1 VKNCI
6 LVLSLV
12 LFFLSGQQ
20 PCSAQQL
27 DEQNLLTLDIES
39 LLPPL
44 ETIIDSA
51 IAKNP
56 YVKFRDQQ
64 IIVNEFK
71 LKSDRVR
78 WTENLGLQS
87 DARYGTFDNFSMN
100 TAAGQTPSVIA
111 TRNNQL
117 NYGVGAYI
125 KLPLFDFVN
134 HKHLVGAAKAEM
146 DQAVSL
152 AAVQR
157 DELRQVVIKQYHEV
171 IMKHR
176 VLKIKSKY
184 LETSRISAIMA
195 EKEFQNGV
203 NTVSEYSRIS
213 EIAANAEVDYERSK
227 IDLVSAF
234 MLLEEITK
242 TKFQFNKPKQAKN
255 GNN

>member
-1 VKNCI
+1 MVT
-6 LVLSLV
+6 VSL
-12 LFFLSGQQ
+12 LAQKPSF
-20 PCSAQQL
+20 AQQI
-27 DEQNLLTLDIES
+27 DEQNALTLDIES

-51 IAKNP
+51 IAKNS
-56 YVKFRDQQ
+56 YIKFRDQQ
-64 IIVNEFK
+64 IVVNEFK
-71 LKSDRVR
+71 LKSERVR
-78 WTENLGLQS
+78 WMQNLGLQS
-87 DARYGTFDNFSMN
+87 DIRYGTFDNFSMN

-125 KLPLFDFVN
+125 KIPLFDFVN
-134 HKHLVGAAKAEM
+134 QKHLVGAAKAEK

-157 DELRQVVIKQYHEV
+157 DELRQAVIKQYHEV

-176 VLKIKSKY
+176 VLKIKSKF
-184 LETSRISAIMA
+184 LETSRISVIMA

-203 NTVSEYSRIS
+203 TTVSEYTRIS
-213 EIAANAEVDYERSK
+213 EIAANAEVDFERSK
-227 IDLVSAF
+227 IDYVSAF

-242 TKFQFNKPKQAKN
+242 IKFQFNKPKQAKN

>member
-1 VKNCI
+1 MKNCI

-12 LFFLSGQQ
+12 LVFLSGRQK
-20 PCSAQQL
+20 CSAQQM
-27 DEQNLLTLDIES
+27 DEQNLLSLDIES
-39 LLPPL
+39 LLPLL

-78 WTENLGLQS
+78 WMENLGLQS

-111 TRNNQL
+111 TRNNQF

-134 HKHLVGAAKAEM
+134 RKHLVGAAKAEM
-146 DQAVSL
+146 DQAISL

-157 DELRQVVIKQYHEV
+157 DELRQAVIKQYNELV
-171 IMKHR
+171 LKMKL
-176 VLKIKSKY
+176 LKIKSKY
-184 LETSRISAIMA
+184 LETSHINIQMA
-195 EKEFQNGV
+195 DKEFKNGV
-203 NTVSEYSRIS
+203 LSVAEYSKIS
-213 EIAANAEVDYERSK
+213 EIVSLAETDYQTVYTEFTTAYM
-227 IDLVSAF
+227 I
-234 MLLEEITK
+234 LEELAGFKFKINNILTIKNETK
-242 TKFQFNKPKQAKN
+242 
-255 GNN
+255 

>member
-1 VKNCI
+1 
-6 LVLSLV
+6 LVLI
-12 LFFLSGQQ
+12 FLSGQLS
-20 PCSAQQL
+20 CSAQQI
-27 DEQNLLTLDIES
+27 DEQNLLSLDIES

-51 IAKNP
+51 ISKNP

-78 WTENLGLQS
+78 WMENLGLQS

-134 HKHLVGAAKAEM
+134 HKHLVGAAKAEV

-157 DELRQVVIKQYHEV
+157 DELRQAVIKQYHEV
-171 IMKHR
+171 IMLR
-176 VLKIKSKY
+176 RLLKIKSKF
-184 LETSRISAIMA
+184 LETSRINLVMI
-195 EKEFQNGV
+195 EKEFQSGV
-203 NTVSEYSRIS
+203 TTVHEYSRIS
-213 EIAANAEVDYERSK
+213 EIVAASEVDYEKSK
-227 IDLVSAF
+227 VEFESAF

-242 TKFQFNKPKQAKN
+242 TKFQLNKPKQAKN

>member
-1 VKNCI
+1 MKKYI
-6 LVLSLV
+6 LVLSSVLV
-12 LFFLSGQQ
+12 FLSTQH
-20 PCSAQQL
+20 PCSAQQK
-27 DEQNLLTLDIES
+27 DEQNLVTLDIES
-39 LLPPL
+39 VLPPL

-71 LKSDRVR
+71 LKSDRIR
-78 WTENLGLQS
+78 WMENLGLQS

-134 HKHLVGAAKAEM
+134 RKHLVGAAKTEM
-146 DQAVSL
+146 DQAISL

-157 DELRQVVIKQYHEV
+157 DELRQAVIKQYNDL
-171 IMKHR
+171 ILKMKL
-176 VLKIKSKY
+176 LKIKSKY
-184 LETSRISAIMA
+184 LETSHINIQMA
-195 EKEFQNGV
+195 DKEFKNGV
-203 NTVSEYSRIS
+203 LSVAEYSKIS
-213 EIAANAEVDYERSK
+213 EIVTLAETDYQTVYTEFTTAYM
-227 IDLVSAF
+227 I
-234 MLLEEITK
+234 LEELAGFKFKINNILTIKNETK
-242 TKFQFNKPKQAKN
+242 
-255 GNN
+255 

>member
-1 VKNCI
+1 M
-6 LVLSLV
+6 
-12 LFFLSGQQ
+12 
-20 PCSAQQL
+20 
-27 DEQNLLTLDIES
+27 DEQNLLSLDIES

-78 WTENLGLQS
+78 WMENLGLQS

-111 TRNNQL
+111 TRNNQF

-134 HKHLVGAAKAEM
+134 RKHLVGAAKAEM
-146 DQAVSL
+146 DQAISL

-157 DELRQVVIKQYHEV
+157 DELRQAVIKQYNELV
-171 IMKHR
+171 LKMKL
-176 VLKIKSKY
+176 LKIKSKY
-184 LETSRISAIMA
+184 LETSHINIQMA
-195 EKEFQNGV
+195 DKEFKNGV
-203 NTVSEYSRIS
+203 LSVAEYSKIS
-213 EIAANAEVDYERSK
+213 EIVSLAETDYQTVYTEFTTAYM
-227 IDLVSAF
+227 I
-234 MLLEEITK
+234 LEELAGFKFKINNILTIKNETK
-242 TKFQFNKPKQAKN
+242 
-255 GNN
+255 